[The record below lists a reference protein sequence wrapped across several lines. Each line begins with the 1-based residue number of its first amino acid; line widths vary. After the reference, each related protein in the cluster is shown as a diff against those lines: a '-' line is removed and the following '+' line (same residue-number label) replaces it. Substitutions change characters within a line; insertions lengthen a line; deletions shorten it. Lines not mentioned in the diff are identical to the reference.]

1 MRDRLGIE
9 AASGAAI
16 LGMMADDALIAV
28 VHFDEQK
35 PLTDRDRTALTTV
48 KDVLAAIEQLS
59 SRSVTAPDRLRSMA
73 PLAVLDETFQA
84 VSNARGEH
92 GGEDV
97 AIAIAQLGSDIEDV
111 LEGNADTHAVG
122 RLRAFLDR
130 LADVTL
136 ARSEEL
142 ARPGREHRAEWT
154 KTASPS

>member
-28 VHFDEQK
+28 IHFDEQK
-35 PLTDRDRTALTTV
+35 SLTDRDRSALATV
-48 KDVLAAIEQLS
+48 NDVLAAIEQLS
-59 SRSVTAPDRLRSMA
+59 SRSVAAPTQLRSMA
-73 PLAVLDETFQA
+73 PLVVLDETFQA
-84 VSNARGEH
+84 VTTARGEH
-92 GGEDV
+92 GDDV
-97 AIAIAQLGSDIEDV
+97 VVAVAQLRSDLEQVIE
-111 LEGNADTHAVG
+111 ERADADAVG

-154 KTASPS
+154 KTVSPS

>member
-16 LGMMADDALIAV
+16 LGIMADDALIAV
-28 VHFDEQK
+28 LHFDEQK
-35 PLTDRDRTALTTV
+35 PLTDRDRTALATV

-59 SRSVTAPDRLRSMA
+59 SRSVIAPGNLRSMA
-73 PLAVLDETFQA
+73 PLVVLDETFQA
-84 VSNARGEH
+84 VANARGEH

-97 AIAIAQLGSDIEDV
+97 AVAVAKLGSDIEEV
-111 LEGNADTHAVG
+111 LEGRADAHAVG

-142 ARPGREHRAEWT
+142 ARPGREHRPEWT
-154 KTASPS
+154 KTVSPS